1 MESIHHLLMKSHT
14 KLNRKVMNR
23 AAQLGLTSGKPKIL
37 EYLHMYGESNQK
49 AIAEYCEIEQATAG
63 NILLGMENE
72 ELITRRQKDGNRR
85 SLYVSLTPKGEELAV
100 KVIDILNEEENGITA
115 GLSEQE
121 KNTLA
126 LLLDKISR

>member
-1 MESIHHLLMKSHT
+1 
-14 KLNRKVMNR
+14 
-23 AAQLGLTSGKPKIL
+23 
-37 EYLHMYGESNQK
+37 MYGESNQK
-49 AIAEYCEIEQATAG
+49 AIAEYCEIEQATVG
-63 NILLGMENE
+63 NILLGMEKE

-121 KNTLA
+121 KSTLA